1 MICTCE
7 RCLYTFETAFQPEQ
21 CPDCGKFAVR
31 AATTREVG
39 EYRRIRQE
47 LARDEQSSP
56 WYRQASPSR
65 LAYGL

>member
-7 RCLYTFETAFQPEQ
+7 RCLYTFEAASQPEQ

-31 AATTREVG
+31 TATTREAG
-39 EYRRIRQE
+39 EYRRIRLE
-47 LARDEQSSP
+47 LARDEQLSP
-56 WYRQASPSR
+56 WYRQVSPSR